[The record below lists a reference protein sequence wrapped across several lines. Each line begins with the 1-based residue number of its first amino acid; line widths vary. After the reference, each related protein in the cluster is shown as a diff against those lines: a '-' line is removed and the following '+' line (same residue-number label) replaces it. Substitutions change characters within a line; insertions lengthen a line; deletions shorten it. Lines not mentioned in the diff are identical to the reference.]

1 MLSRPFVHLDVM
13 KLSPQNLLI
22 VALVVSGWNFSDLE
36 ADEVSFGR
44 DVRPILAGKC
54 YKCHGPDE
62 NTREA
67 DLRLDLRS
75 AATEDRGG
83 YQAIVPKNLDQS
95 ELYTRISSDDEF
107 LVMPPA
113 DSNLQLTDEEIDVL
127 KRWIEAGAPY
137 EEHWAF
143 QAPNLPA
150 IPVNEHSDWPAN
162 PIDHFVLNRMHEHGL
177 KPAPPA
183 DRYSLLRRVYIDLIG
198 LPPTI
203 EEVDEFLNS
212 TDEDAYEKLVDKL
225 LNSPQY
231 GEHWASHWLDLARY
245 SDTNGYEK
253 DRPRSIWP
261 YRDWVINAINS
272 DLPFDQFTI
281 EQLAGDMLD
290 NPTADQLVATGF
302 HRNTML
308 NEEGGID
315 PLEYRYYAMVD
326 RVATT
331 GTVWLGMTIGC
342 AQCHT
347 HKYDP
352 ITHTDYFGMMGLL
365 NNADEIDLI
374 VPDAEVAAQ
383 NEDILAQIA
392 QLESQLAA
400 KFPPRDGDEPEE
412 QRRQEHL
419 KQQFDQWLKE
429 QADVVRNWEVLRPV
443 AMKTNLPRL
452 EELPD
457 GSILSTGDITKRDEF
472 ELTFDLAALSQ
483 SGPITALKL
492 EALPDDR
499 LPARGPGRAFYEG
512 RKGDFFLSEL
522 TASRDETLLP
532 LRKASHSFG
541 KISVGSGSADAVN
554 ILDGNGSTGWS
565 TSTAEG
571 QRHELVINFET
582 PLETQGQLTITML
595 FERHF
600 AASLGRFRFS
610 VTTDSRTSVATGLPV
625 HLAEQ
630 LVAGEESLSDEVR
643 QELMRHFLSTTPLLA
658 EERKTIEKLQARLK
672 DPTTTMIFSERP
684 DDNPR
689 PTFRHHRGEYLQA
702 REEVAPHLPS
712 LFLSETEDAP
722 ENRLEF
728 AQWLVSS
735 ENPLVGRV
743 TVNRHWQAFFG
754 QGLVTTSEDFGTQS
768 SQPTHPDLLD
778 WLANRFV
785 SQPDS
790 GEYALGWS
798 RKELHRLIVTSA
810 TYRQSSVVDES
821 VRESDPKNSWLARG
835 PRKRMRAEVIRDS
848 MLRAAGVLVEKVG
861 GPSVYPPQPESVV
874 KVAYGNPNWP
884 VETGEDRYRR
894 SLYTFSKRTA
904 PFAAFTVFDAP
915 TGENC
920 IVRRDRSNTPL
931 QALTMLNDAMFLE
944 VAQKAAQSLSVGDQD
959 PAELVAILF
968 RKFLTRP
975 PTESEVGA
983 ILEFR
988 DRQLARFDSEE
999 LSVEEITGGSESSAD
1014 EASWVMVARVLMNL
1028 DEAVTKP

>member
-1 MLSRPFVHLDVM
+1 M
-13 KLSPQNLLI
+13 KLPLLKLLF
-22 VALVVSGWNFSDLE
+22 VALVVSGWNLSAVR
-36 ADEVSFGR
+36 ADGVSFGR

-75 AATEDRGG
+75 AATQDRGG
-83 YQAIVPKNLDQS
+83 YRAIVPEDLEKS
-95 ELYTRISSDDEF
+95 EVITRITSDDEF
-107 LVMPPA
+107 LVMPPS

-127 KRWIEAGAPY
+127 KRWIEEGAVY

-143 QAPNLPA
+143 KTPDLPA
-150 IPVNEHSDWPAN
+150 IPRTEPSEWPVN
-162 PIDHFVLNRMHEHGL
+162 PIDHFVLRQMKEHGL
-177 KPAPPA
+177 EPAPQA
-183 DRYSLLRRVYIDLIG
+183 DRYSLLRRVYIDLTG

-203 EEVDEFLNS
+203 EEVDEFFNS
-212 TDEDAYEKLVDKL
+212 TEADAYERLVDKL
-225 LNSPQY
+225 LNSPRY

-261 YRDWVINAINS
+261 YRDWVINAINA

-290 NPTADQLVATGF
+290 EPTQDQLIATGF

-352 ITHTDYFGMMGLL
+352 ITHTDYYGMMGLL

-374 VPDAEVAAQ
+374 VPDEDVAAR
-383 NEDILAQIA
+383 NERIRDQIA
-392 QLESQLAA
+392 ELESQLAA
-400 KFPPRDGDEPEE
+400 KFPPREGEEPEA

-419 KQQFDQWLKE
+419 NQQFGQWLKE
-429 QADVVRNWEVLRPV
+429 QSEVVRDWKILRPET
-443 AMKTNLPRL
+443 MKTNLPRL
-452 EELPD
+452 EQLPD

-472 ELTFDLAALSQ
+472 ELTFDLSTLNE

-492 EALPDDR
+492 EVLPDDR

-522 TASRDETLLP
+522 TASRDGSALP
-532 LRKASHSFG
+532 LHQASHSFG
-541 KISVGSGSADAVN
+541 KISVGSGSADASN
-554 ILDGNGSTGWS
+554 LLDGNGSTGWS
-565 TSTAEG
+565 TSTGEG
-571 QRHELVINFET
+571 QRHELVINFKA
-582 PLETQGQLTITML
+582 PLESQGQLKIKML

-610 VTTDSRTSVATGLPV
+610 ATTDPRPSVATDLPA
-625 HLAEQ
+625 HLADQ
-630 LVAGEESLSDEVR
+630 LVAGEESLPEEVR
-643 QELMRHFLSTTPLLA
+643 SEFMQHFLNTTPLLA
-658 EERKTIEKLQARLK
+658 EERKAIDKLRSQLK
-672 DPTTTMIFSERP
+672 DPTTTMIFTERP

-689 PTFRHHRGEYLQA
+689 PTFRHHRGEYLQS

-712 LFLSETEDAP
+712 LFMKEGSDAP

-728 AQWLVSS
+728 AQWLVSR

-785 SQPDS
+785 TSS
-790 GEYALGWS
+790 GAGEYALGWS

-810 TYRQSSVVDES
+810 TYRQSSIVDEEI
-821 VRESDPKNSWLARG
+821 RQRDPKNSWLSRG
-835 PRKRMRAEVIRDS
+835 PRQRMRAEVIRDS
-848 MLRAAGVLVEKVG
+848 MLQAAGILVEKVG

-915 TGENC
+915 SGENC

-931 QALTMLNDAMFLE
+931 QALTMLNDAMYLE
-944 VAQKAAQSLSVGDQD
+944 VAQKAARSLNVSEQE

-975 PTESEVGA
+975 PTEEEVRA

-988 DRQLARFDSEE
+988 ERQKLRFDSEE
-999 LSVEEITGGSESSAD
+999 LNVEEITGESESSVD
-1014 EASWVMVARVLMNL
+1014 EATWVMVARVLMNL